1 MEEKQRGLRFGSVEF
16 SGYGAFPERFAT
28 ELISRGVELR
38 RVRFGDGTIS
48 GSVSPADYWETA
60 RTARRCGLRIRAGK
74 RRGLYFTALRY
85 SRRAG
90 LYVGFLA
97 FVMLTALSGSR
108 IQDIEIVSSG
118 TVTAAQRSHI
128 MSILGECGLT
138 EGSSAR
144 RLENSTTAAERR
156 ILLEIP
162 EAAWVDVTCV
172 GFRLEAA
179 VEMGTPAPEMLDSD
193 APCNLVASRAAA
205 VVSHVVRDGV
215 LVADTGSG
223 VPEGGLLVS
232 GTVADAAGNVI
243 LKHASAEIIGE
254 YTETREFFV
263 PYKETLRLPEGET
276 AEYRWLVY
284 GDDEYPLF
292 FGGAAMLV
300 FFAAMKLARTEQKMR
315 NSAKEHRLIKPFA
328 LNVYVSGTYVGPEM
342 QDCNLYLLGFC
353 FKDEDDCENE
363 ATTDEFRLYE
373 EEEKDL
379 FCEAFQRGELI
390 VAVGQDGK
398 AVVLETGM
406 HGEAED
412 GV

>member
-1 MEEKQRGLRFGSVEF
+1 M
-16 SGYGAFPERFAT
+16 
-28 ELISRGVELR
+28 
-38 RVRFGDGTIS
+38 
-48 GSVSPADYWETA
+48 
-60 RTARRCGLRIRAGK
+60 
-74 RRGLYFTALRY
+74 
-85 SRRAG
+85 
-90 LYVGFLA
+90 GFLA

-292 FGGAAMLV
+292 FGGAAMEDSV
-300 FFAAMKLARTEQKMR
+300 YSEETEAR
-315 NSAKEHRLIKPFA
+315 
-328 LNVYVSGTYVGPEM
+328 
-342 QDCNLYLLGFC
+342 
-353 FKDEDDCENE
+353 
-363 ATTDEFRLYE
+363 
-373 EEEKDL
+373 
-379 FCEAFQRGELI
+379 
-390 VAVGQDGK
+390 K
-398 AVVLETGM
+398 AVRGRRPL
-406 HGEAED
+406 
-412 GV
+412 

>member
-1 MEEKQRGLRFGSVEF
+1 MEEEEI
-16 SGYGAFPERFAT
+16 ER
-28 ELISRGVELR
+28 
-38 RVRFGDGTIS
+38 
-48 GSVSPADYWETA
+48 
-60 RTARRCGLRIRAGK
+60 
-74 RRGLYFTALRY
+74 
-85 SRRAG
+85 
-90 LYVGFLA
+90 
-97 FVMLTALSGSR
+97 
-108 IQDIEIVSSG
+108 
-118 TVTAAQRSHI
+118 AAQTFYPPQHTRSEEI
-128 MSILGECGLT
+128 EDEEAYLRDFFKEEDEKFIRERDASI
-138 EGSSAR
+138 AR
-144 RLENSTTAAERR
+144 DKICCAAGAL
-156 ILLEIP
+156 IF
-162 EAAWVDVTCV
+162 AA
-172 GFRLEAA
+172 
-179 VEMGTPAPEMLDSD
+179 
-193 APCNLVASRAAA
+193 
-205 VVSHVVRDGV
+205 GV
-215 LVADTGSG
+215 IGSG
-223 VPEGGLLVS
+223 FYRFKSKVFMLL
-232 GTVADAAGNVI
+232 
-243 LKHASAEIIGE
+243 
-254 YTETREFFV
+254 
-263 PYKETLRLPEGET
+263 
-276 AEYRWLVY
+276 
-284 GDDEYPLF
+284 LF

>member
-85 SRRAG
+85 SRRA
-90 LYVGFLA
+90 
-97 FVMLTALSGSR
+97 
-108 IQDIEIVSSG
+108 
-118 TVTAAQRSHI
+118 AQRSQI

-144 RLENSTTAAERR
+144 RLENSTTAERR

-179 VEMGTPAPEMLDSD
+179 VEMGTPAPEMLDLD

-292 FGGAAMLV
+292 FGGAAMEDSVYSEETEAVRLFGKETPLKIRTGRFTGYV
-300 FFAAMKLARTEQKMR
+300 SRNVTRSADDCLAELSRQQAAFEENFYAGQEVYSCEKTAVPEQDGIR
-315 NSAKEHRLIKPFA
+315 LRCVYTLRGNIAKEQEI
-328 LNVYVSGTYVGPEM
+328 
-342 QDCNLYLLGFC
+342 LLS
-353 FKDEDDCENE
+353 
-363 ATTDEFRLYE
+363 
-373 EEEKDL
+373 
-379 FCEAFQRGELI
+379 
-390 VAVGQDGK
+390 
-398 AVVLETGM
+398 
-406 HGEAED
+406 
-412 GV
+412 

>member
-16 SGYGAFPERFAT
+16 SGYGAFPEQFAT

-215 LVADTGSG
+215 LVADIGSG

-243 LKHASAEIIGE
+243 LKHASAEIR
-254 YTETREFFV
+254 TRKRCGFRRGRRRS
-263 PYKETLRLPEGET
+263 T
-276 AEYRWLVY
+276 
-284 GDDEYPLF
+284 
-292 FGGAAMLV
+292 GGWSM
-300 FFAAMKLARTEQKMR
+300 
-315 NSAKEHRLIKPFA
+315 
-328 LNVYVSGTYVGPEM
+328 
-342 QDCNLYLLGFC
+342 
-353 FKDEDDCENE
+353 
-363 ATTDEFRLYE
+363 ATTSTRCFS
-373 EEEKDL
+373 
-379 FCEAFQRGELI
+379 
-390 VAVGQDGK
+390 AVRRWRIRC
-398 AVVLETGM
+398 TPRRPRP
-406 HGEAED
+406 
-412 GV
+412 

>member
-118 TVTAAQRSHI
+118 TVTAAQRSQI

-138 EGSSAR
+138 KGSSAR

-172 GFRLEAA
+172 GFR
-179 VEMGTPAPEMLDSD
+179 
-193 APCNLVASRAAA
+193 
-205 VVSHVVRDGV
+205 
-215 LVADTGSG
+215 
-223 VPEGGLLVS
+223 
-232 GTVADAAGNVI
+232 
-243 LKHASAEIIGE
+243 
-254 YTETREFFV
+254 
-263 PYKETLRLPEGET
+263 
-276 AEYRWLVY
+276 
-284 GDDEYPLF
+284 
-292 FGGAAMLV
+292 
-300 FFAAMKLARTEQKMR
+300 
-315 NSAKEHRLIKPFA
+315 
-328 LNVYVSGTYVGPEM
+328 
-342 QDCNLYLLGFC
+342 
-353 FKDEDDCENE
+353 
-363 ATTDEFRLYE
+363 
-373 EEEKDL
+373 
-379 FCEAFQRGELI
+379 
-390 VAVGQDGK
+390 
-398 AVVLETGM
+398 
-406 HGEAED
+406 
-412 GV
+412 